1 MNRLVPH
8 LIKKTGQTQRP
19 RIIVLKYAI
28 ALTSILLLCF
38 SLLTLQV
45 NAQPA
50 QKSSSNT
57 VNPMQKA
64 SQWVKEANDLAGVE
78 NYAKA
83 IPLYEKAVALL
94 PGETQLKKNLAVLYA
109 NYGLSLQRDKR
120 LEEADHQFDKSL
132 KLIPAQPE
140 VIDAKAANLYLKAMA
155 IREVQPVDYAKMH
168 QLLDEAILVN
178 PKEQAFVRNKAG
190 LYQEEARDRVAE
202 NNLAAAAACLEKA
215 QAIEPQN
222 TVLKTSRTNLYLKL
236 AQDHLRANPDQKE
249 LAQGWFEKARGVSAS
264 TETKA
269 ETEEKIKQILSNPT
283 GGPVSSSGQNQHG
296 FLKPGFLKGAV
307 ETTEATGVSQAP
319 TNNTPTS
326 ADVANLPAS
335 AKNLTVVQMLSDI
348 EKELGQPP
356 ESAKKPLKERLE
368 ALETQMYGAPKE
380 GTVNL
385 RVKALYASVLGER
398 APADHGSQPDL
409 VQEPVQT
416 SDHSY
421 LDAIFKTTEGR
432 VIRWNK
438 FPIRVFIADGK
449 ENNRFKMAYAQAV
462 IDALEA
468 WKQSTGGFVSS
479 VLVKNEQAA
488 DVIVTW
494 TDTYTDRFAS
504 MEEVPD
510 YYKKYAVP
518 KANPMMRV
526 LQVASMLAPG
536 YFSLAPQAVGAAL
549 QYQQVKKL
557 QVLVDE
563 SKIQMGL
570 SVTDGLSE
578 EAAKQLVF
586 NMAMHEIGHV
596 VGLKGH
602 SAQEGDVMF
611 PKLGTTSLSK
621 PSGRD
626 METLRQLYSRPA
638 NLVLNIR

>member
-1 MNRLVPH
+1 LALLGFSVVMALS
-8 LIKKTGQTQRP
+8 LISS
-19 RIIVLKYAI
+19 A
-28 ALTSILLLCF
+28 ILLDAFLF
-38 SLLTLQV
+38 
-45 NAQPA
+45 PA
-50 QKSSSNT
+50 QALAQSNLKPNPKS
-57 VNPMQKA
+57 NPNSTSAPNSMQQA
-64 SQWVKEANDLAGVE
+64 SQWVKEANDLAGIE

-94 PGETQLKKNLAVLYA
+94 PGETQLRKNLAVLYA
-109 NYGLSLQRDKR
+109 NYGMSLQRDKR
-120 LEEADHQFDKSL
+120 LEEATHQFDQSL
-132 KLIPAQPE
+132 RLIPGQLE
-140 VIDAKAANLYLKAMA
+140 VIDAKAANLYLQAMA
-155 IREVQPVDYAKMH
+155 LREIQPVDYPKMH
-168 QLLDEAILVN
+168 QLIDEAMVIN
-178 PKEQAFVRNKAG
+178 PKEQAFIRNKAG

-202 NNLAAAAACLEKA
+202 NNLAAAADCLEKA
-215 QAIEPQN
+215 QVIEPQN
-222 TVLKTSRTNLYLKL
+222 TVLNTSRTNLYLKL
-236 AQDHLRANPDQKE
+236 AQDSLRAQPEQKE
-249 LAQGWFEKARGVSAS
+249 MAEGWFEKARGVSAS
-264 TETKA
+264 AETKA
-269 ETEEKIKQILSNPT
+269 ETEEKIKQILSNPS
-283 GGPVSSSGQNQHG
+283 GGSVASSSSPQHG
-296 FLKPGFLKGAV
+296 FLASNKNK
-307 ETTEATGVSQAP
+307 
-319 TNNTPTS
+319 NTLST
-326 ADVANLPAS
+326 ADVASLPAA
-335 AKNLTVVQMLSDI
+335 AKNLTVVEMLSDI

-356 ESAKKPLKERLE
+356 ENVKKPLKERLE
-368 ALETQMYGAPKE
+368 TLEAQMYGSPKD

-385 RVKALYASVLGER
+385 RVKALYASVLGDR
-398 APADHGSQPDL
+398 TPVDHGSQPDL
-409 VQEPVQT
+409 IQEPVQT
-416 SDHSY
+416 SDQSY

-449 ENNRFKMAYAQAV
+449 ENKRFKMAYAQAV

-494 TDTYTDRFAS
+494 TDAYSDRFAA

-518 KANPMMRV
+518 KANPMMRA

-570 SVTDGLSE
+570 SATDGLSE
-578 EAAKQLVF
+578 EAAQTLVF

-611 PKLGTTSLSK
+611 PNLRAETLVK

-626 METLRQLYSRPA
+626 TETLRQLYSRPA

>member
-1 MNRLVPH
+1 
-8 LIKKTGQTQRP
+8 
-19 RIIVLKYAI
+19 
-28 ALTSILLLCF
+28 
-38 SLLTLQV
+38 
-45 NAQPA
+45 
-50 QKSSSNT
+50 
-57 VNPMQKA
+57 
-64 SQWVKEANDLAGVE
+64 
-78 NYAKA
+78 
-83 IPLYEKAVALL
+83 
-94 PGETQLKKNLAVLYA
+94 
-109 NYGLSLQRDKR
+109 
-120 LEEADHQFDKSL
+120 
-132 KLIPAQPE
+132 
-140 VIDAKAANLYLKAMA
+140 
-155 IREVQPVDYAKMH
+155 
-168 QLLDEAILVN
+168 
-178 PKEQAFVRNKAG
+178 
-190 LYQEEARDRVAE
+190 
-202 NNLAAAAACLEKA
+202 
-215 QAIEPQN
+215 
-222 TVLKTSRTNLYLKL
+222 
-236 AQDHLRANPDQKE
+236 
-249 LAQGWFEKARGVSAS
+249 
-264 TETKA
+264 
-269 ETEEKIKQILSNPT
+269 
-283 GGPVSSSGQNQHG
+283 
-296 FLKPGFLKGAV
+296 
-307 ETTEATGVSQAP
+307 
-319 TNNTPTS
+319 
-326 ADVANLPAS
+326 
-335 AKNLTVVQMLSDI
+335 
-348 EKELGQPP
+348 LGQPP

-409 VQEPVQT
+409 VQEPIQT

>member
-19 RIIVLKYAI
+19 RIIVLKYTI

-57 VNPMQKA
+57 VNPMQQA

-78 NYAKA
+78 NYVKA

-94 PGETQLKKNLAVLYA
+94 PAETQLKKNLAVLYA

-120 LEEADHQFDKSL
+120 LDEAERQFDNSL

-140 VIDAKAANLYLKAMA
+140 VIDAKAANLYLQAMA
-155 IREVQPVDYAKMH
+155 LREVQPVDYAKMH

-249 LAQGWFEKARGVSAS
+249 LAQGLFEKARGVSAS

-283 GGPVSSSGQNQHG
+283 GGPVASSGQNQHG
-296 FLKPGFLKGAV
+296 FLKPGFLNGSV
-307 ETTEATGVSQAP
+307 ETTETTGRQAP

-348 EKELGQPP
+348 EKELGQPA

-409 VQEPVQT
+409 VQEPIQT

-578 EAAKQLVF
+578 EAAKLLVF

-602 SAQEGDVMF
+602 SALEGDVMF